1 MYLGRKDQKMR
12 KKYMLTVAALLIL
25 TSCNASTAQES
36 MARNSPD
43 TTLQPV
49 VTAELP
55 YSQEETS
62 RPSQADNLDLTQMS
76 STMIYAQVY
85 NIVQDADIYFGSTIK
100 MSGEF
105 MTVHDDTED
114 IDRYCCIV
122 KDETECCMT
131 GFELQ
136 FDGEFTPPEEGAKI
150 TVEGQLDF
158 YEQEGA
164 RYLFLGHAVIQ

>member
-1 MYLGRKDQKMR
+1 MR
-12 KKYMLTVAALLIL
+12 KPYLLPVIALLVL
-25 TSCNASTAQES
+25 TSCNGKQTPDPTVITSS
-36 MARNSPD
+36 DSPA
-43 TTLQPV
+43 QPV
-49 VTAELP
+49 VTAEIP
-55 YSQEETS
+55 YSQQETS
-62 RPSQADNLDLTQMS
+62 APSDIEDLDLTQMS
-76 STMIYAQVY
+76 KTMVYAQVY
-85 NIVQDADIYFGSTIK
+85 NITMDADSYFGSKIK

-122 KDETECCMT
+122 KDATECCMT

-136 FDGEFTPPEEGAKI
+136 FDGEFTPPEEGAEI